1 MSYVIIPSNVANTN
15 TQTPF
20 GISLLYSAPGT
31 FQTAYTYE
39 EQARN
44 NFKNLLLTYPGE
56 RTGDWIKFG
65 CNLKEIIFEPNIDEI
80 KPDIVDLIQSAVS
93 TWLPYINI
101 QNIDIK
107 TAEDDPSLIYLITI
121 SIQFTVSTSL
131 LGQTIT
137 LNTSNTGNIT
147 IE

>member
-20 GISLLYSAPGT
+20 GISLSNSAPGT
-31 FQTAYTYE
+31 FQTLYAYE

-44 NFKNLLLTYPGE
+44 NLKNLLLTYPGE
-56 RTGDWIKFG
+56 RTGDWIHFG